1 MKAIITSTGILKDLK
16 PLSDWM
22 PEFMIPVV
30 NKPIVEHI
38 IELLVRYNIKD
49 IVMNLS
55 HMPYETEKYFGNG
68 EKWGAKIYY
77 SLEKEHGDFGISLAK
92 LKYREEG
99 PFICF
104 SQNVL
109 TNLNITKLIQNH
121 ENYGNGMTMSAQ
133 NKGDKTPST
142 FLPFVITL
150 KALESISNGDQI
162 HNIGQLKKLLQKGDY
177 SIGNY
182 FSSFRWKE
190 VNTIND
196 FYEVNRHILKGD
208 LKEIIIPGQEKKKGI
223 WVGRHTSIHPDA
235 KLEPPL
241 LIGNNCNIRK
251 GAFLG
256 KETVLGSNVFVD
268 RDVSIERSIIMDD
281 SFIGSNTE
289 INDLVIK
296 KNIVVNVARMVTT
309 YVKDDF
315 ILGDLNKQI
324 IRRKGERFFNLA
336 VALVL
341 IILSSPF
348 SLTLYLFHLAFPS
361 KNYFFSE
368 IRFGEYEI
376 GDMKGNFKPKVFKL
390 YGFRSKNLFLKKLP
404 GLINVIIGDLNL
416 VGNLPLTKLQVNS
429 LKNEWETLRFNVP
442 AGLFHLWEIDPRED
456 ITWQEKIII
465 ENFYAIKRSFWGDLK
480 ILFKSLLSSRSSQK

>member
-1 MKAIITSTGILKDLK
+1 MGILKGLK

-38 IELLVRYNIKD
+38 IELLVRYNVKD
-49 IVMNLS
+49 IIMNLS

-68 EKWGAKIYY
+68 ERWGVKISY
-77 SLEKEHGDFGISLAK
+77 SLEKEHGGFGISLAK
-92 LKYREEG
+92 VKYKDEG
-99 PFICF
+99 SFICF
-104 SQNVL
+104 SQNLL
-109 TNLNITKLIQNH
+109 TNLNITELVQKH
-121 ENYGNGMTMSAQ
+121 ENFGNEMTMAVQ
-133 NKGDKTPST
+133 NKGDRTPST
-142 FLPFVITL
+142 FLPFVISR
-150 KALESISNGDQI
+150 KALEAISNGDQV
-162 HNIGQLKKLLQKGDY
+162 HNIGELKELLQKLDY
-177 SIGNY
+177 PIHKYRNP
-182 FSSFRWKE
+182 FLWKE
-190 VNTIND
+190 VNNLND
-196 FYEVNRHILKGD
+196 FYEVNIHILNGD
-208 LKEIIIPGQEKKKGI
+208 LKDIIIPGQEKKKGI

-241 LIGNNCNIRK
+241 LIGNNCNIQK

-256 KETVLGSNVFVD
+256 KETVLGSNIFVD

-289 INDLVIK
+289 INNLIIK
-296 KNIVVNVARMVTT
+296 KNIAVNISRMVTT

-324 IRRKGERFFNLA
+324 IRRKGERFFNLT

-348 SLTLYLFHLAFPS
+348 FLSLYLFHLAFPS

-376 GDMKGNFKPKVFKL
+376 GDMKGNLKPKLFKL
-390 YGFRSKNLFLKKLP
+390 YGFRNKSLFLKKLP
-404 GLINVIIGDLNL
+404 GLINVIKGDLNL
-416 VGNLPLTKLQVNS
+416 VGNLPLTKLQANS

-442 AGLFHLWEIDPRED
+442 AGLFHLWEVEPKED
-456 ITWQEKIII
+456 ITWEEKMII

-480 ILFKSLLSSRSSQK
+480 ILFKSLSSLGSAQK